1 MKFCVPSL
9 SAVCNS
15 LWAQRLQ
22 PARLLCPRDS
32 PGGNAAAGC
41 HFLLQGI
48 FPPGN
53 WTWISYICCT
63 GSSLPLVPG
72 KSKEKRDL
80 PNVSEKLLYVSLS
93 PCLFRIFF
101 FFFQWRVVVY
111 KNDFTRVALS
121 SFSIFLFLW
130 QFLFISV
137 LKDTE
142 DRSAFKV
149 RHQSFELRKNTLNW
163 IMVFTLRLKQV
174 NFHFY
179 SYCSHLPLLPAQSQI
194 KINTLYGICN

>member
-1 MKFCVPSL
+1 ML
-9 SAVCNS
+9 
-15 LWAQRLQ
+15 QR
-22 PARLLCPRDS
+22 
-32 PGGNAAAGC
+32 AA
-41 HFLLQGI
+41 
-48 FPPGN
+48 
-53 WTWISYICCT
+53 ISSSR
-63 GSSLPLVPG
+63 GSSLPGTEPESLTSAALAAPYHCHLG
-72 KSKEKRDL
+72 NPRKSRICL
-80 PNVSEKLLYVSLS
+80 MYLRNFCMS
-93 PCLFRIFF
+93 LFRHVYLEF

-179 SYCSHLPLLPAQSQI
+179 SYCSHLPLCYLHNHKS
-194 KINTLYGICN
+194 K